1 MFPAV
6 LAGARVA
13 DSRVW
18 GSVRGTREATFSE
31 SILALLKEVKEESV
45 PTAQVTRDHLTGEV
59 FLP

>member
-18 GSVRGTREATFSE
+18 GSVRGAREATFSE
-31 SILALLKEVKEESV
+31 SILALLKEVKEESA
-45 PTAQVTRDHLTGEV
+45 PTAQVTRDHLTG
-59 FLP
+59 